1 MATQYKT
8 EIADMLLSLWGKLIL
23 FYIFVIAIV
32 FGKPLYMPS
41 MTDIKNSIQSINSSK
56 NKSN

>member
-41 MTDIKNSIQSINSSK
+41 MDDISKSIQSVKSTK
-56 NKSN
+56 NNNK

>member
-23 FYIFVIAIV
+23 FYIFVIAII
-32 FGKPLYMPS
+32 FGKPLYMTS
-41 MTDIKNSIQSINSSK
+41 SINDMTKTVNSRKNNSK
-56 NKSN
+56 